1 MCNILSVQT
10 VVPRIFKRTSVIS
23 CSISDIRR
31 YYFFCA
37 HKSPHSQGSFLRIPA
52 IQWAKNSAINN
63 LLNTSSEYFSKNPV
77 VEANSMESLNC
88 TFFQI
93 LLQTLYFSFP
103 TLVQFLP
110 SHFFRRL
117 TLPMHFFQKCQRK
130 CTPIISNLFC
140 SLILKVFCD
149 AVSEH
154 A

>member
-10 VVPRIFKRTSVIS
+10 IVPRIFKRTNVIS

-37 HKSPHSQGSFLRIPA
+37 HKSPHSQGSFLRIPP

-93 LLQTLYFSFP
+93 LLQTLYYLPFSFP
-103 TLVQFLP
+103 RWCSFFHRIFSVVLRCQCIFFLEMSEKMHSHHQQFVLQ
-110 SHFFRRL
+110 FDFEG
-117 TLPMHFFQKCQRK
+117 
-130 CTPIISNLFC
+130 
-140 SLILKVFCD
+140 IL
-149 AVSEH
+149 
-154 A
+154 